1 MRKIDDYQKKPR
13 ASRLLNMMIE
23 WKMKAESCEVRS
35 RIGVEMH
42 KCGATAVTLD
52 EYGYMVRKSAITY
65 PLTQLATYEFC

>member
-1 MRKIDDYQKKPR
+1 
-13 ASRLLNMMIE
+13 MIE

-52 EYGYMVRKSAITY
+52 EYGYMVRKSAISY
-65 PLTQLATYEFC
+65 PLTQWATYEFC